1 MAEFKII
8 ESTLLSIGDFLTR
21 QLKDELKR
29 QGHELTGKLIDSVNS
44 KVKRFVDK
52 IELRG
57 SMFFYGRFMEE
68 GVKPEQ
74 IKSPFAPARIEG
86 LTKWVQ
92 IKFAVD
98 AKKAKG
104 IAFAIATIHKKVGMP
119 SRNKK
124 FAPEKTSFLTKT
136 LDKNEDR
143 ITRSI
148 EDGTTQQL
156 DILLT
161 NVIRDTQKLF
171 KLA

>member
-21 QLKDELKR
+21 ELQRELIK
-29 QGHELTGKLIDSVNS
+29 QGHKLTGALVDSVDS
-44 KVKRFVDK
+44 EVKKAVDK

-57 SMFFYGRFMEE
+57 TMFFYGRFVEE
-68 GVKPEQ
+68 GVLPEQ
-74 IKSPFAPARIEG
+74 IKSPFAPQRIEG

-119 SRNKK
+119 SRNKR
-124 FAPEKTSFLTKT
+124 FAPEKTSFLTNT
-136 LDKNEDR
+136 LDRNEDR
-143 ITRSI
+143 INRTI
-148 EDGTTQQL
+148 EDGTLQQL
-156 DILLT
+156 DVLLT
-161 NVIRDTQKLF
+161 NVIRNTQKLF

>member
-21 QLKDELKR
+21 ELRKELIA
-29 QGHELTGKLIDSVNS
+29 QGHKLTGALVDSVDS
-44 KVKRFVDK
+44 EVKKAVDK

-57 SMFFYGRFMEE
+57 TMFFYGRFMEE

-74 IKSPFAPARIEG
+74 IKSPFAPQRIEG
-86 LTKWVQ
+86 LAKWVQ

-143 ITRSI
+143 INRTI
-148 EDGTTQQL
+148 EDGTLQQL
-156 DILLT
+156 DVLLT